1 MIPAASVATVQPD
14 DRRWLWS
21 AIYLGAGLSLAVCC
35 GVAAQ
40 AVVVGSGEGRW
51 FYTYGQRATAGLVAC
66 WILYSAGA
74 ALIVLV
80 PWKHVELRPWWIL
93 VAWIVIATGLQWA
106 LRSTTR
112 YPLEALFV
120 SDSANS
126 FYSVTRDHDAV
137 EMLRQ
142 FDRVRHNAPLHV
154 QSNMPGKLLL
164 IEGLQLISTR
174 TDVLPWLVVGLSNL
188 GAILMYGFVRE
199 LFESRRTAMYAAALY
214 LFLPA
219 RTFFFPLM
227 NTITPLAAILC
238 GWLLLRWLRTG
249 QTTYP
254 LLMGLAL
261 YGLVLF
267 EPLPLVMGL
276 LFLVLVLGAVL
287 RKQIAWDRFVA
298 QAAVAIFVFI
308 GTSEAVTAWSGFD
321 IVRAFHIIGGHAREF
336 NETSERPYNIWIIAN
351 LWEFVF
357 GMGFCQAVAIAAAL
371 AFGLRTPGDWRQRL
385 SCPIVTVCVG
395 LLAVLVALDLIGV
408 NRGEVTRLWIFLAC
422 FFQIPTAYV
431 CSTLNA
437 RSAIALVVGV
447 TALQAAV
454 GVTLIDFVVP

>member
-1 MIPAASVATVQPD
+1 MIPAVSAATVQRD
-14 DRRWLWS
+14 HRWLLWS
-21 AIYLGAGLSLAVCC
+21 SIYLGAGLSLAVSC
-35 GVAAQ
+35 GVVAH
-40 AVVVGSGEGRW
+40 AVVVGSAEGGW
-51 FYTYGQRATAGLVAC
+51 FYPYGQRATAALVAA
-66 WILYSAGA
+66 WILYSAA
-74 ALIVLV
+74 SALTVSV
-80 PWKHVELRPWWIL
+80 PWKRVDLRPWWIL
-93 VAWIVIATGLQWA
+93 IAWIVIATGLQWA

-126 FYSVTRDHDAV
+126 FYSVTREHGSG
-137 EMLRQ
+137 EILTH
-142 FDRVRHNAPLHV
+142 FDRVRSNAPLHV

-164 IEGLQLISTR
+164 LEGLQLISRR

-227 NTITPLAAILC
+227 NTVTPLAAIAC

-249 QTTYP
+249 RTAYA

-267 EPLPLVMGL
+267 EPLPLVIGL
-276 LFLVLVLGAVL
+276 LFLAVVASAIL
-287 RKQIAWDRFVA
+287 RGQIAWDRFIA
-298 QAAVAIFVFI
+298 QTAVVIFAFI

-321 IVRAFHIIGGHAREF
+321 IVRVFHIIGEHASEF
-336 NETSERPYNIWIIAN
+336 NDTSERPYSIWIVAN
-351 LWEFVF
+351 LWEFAF
-357 GMGFCQAVAIAAAL
+357 GMGIFQIVAIPVAL
-371 AFGLRTPGDWRQRL
+371 AFGLRAPGDWRERL
-385 SCPIVTVCVG
+385 SRPIVAVCVG
-395 LLAVLVALDLIGV
+395 LLGVVVALDLIGV
-408 NRGEVTRLWIFLAC
+408 NRGEVIRLWIFLAC
-422 FFQIPTAYV
+422 FFQMPAAYL

-437 RSAIALVVGV
+437 RSAIALAIGV
-447 TALQAAV
+447 TAFQAAV